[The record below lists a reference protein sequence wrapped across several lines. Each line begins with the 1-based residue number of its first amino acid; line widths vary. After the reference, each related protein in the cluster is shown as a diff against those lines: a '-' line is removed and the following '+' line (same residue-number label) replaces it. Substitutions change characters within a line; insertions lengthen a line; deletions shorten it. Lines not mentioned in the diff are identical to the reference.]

1 MSKEQLMQPISGT
14 ALVVEDDT
22 KIRKLVRGCLERIGL
37 KVVDVGDGR
46 SAIRKLTEQPPD
58 IVCLDLML
66 PELSGFEI
74 CEIIRASAT
83 LKHIPVL
90 VMSARALPSDRAH
103 AEEAGASAYLIKP
116 FSIAELSG
124 KVRSLLKATSTL
136 EANLP

>member
-1 MSKEQLMQPISGT
+1 MRKEQLMQPISGT

-66 PELSGFEI
+66 PELSGYEV
-74 CEIIRASAT
+74 CEIIRATPT

-90 VMSARALPSDRAH
+90 LVSARALPADRAH
-103 AEEAGASAYLIKP
+103 AEKAGASAYLVKP
-116 FSIAELSG
+116 FTMAELSA
-124 KVRSLLKATSTL
+124 KVRNLLKATAAV
-136 EANLP
+136 EANPR